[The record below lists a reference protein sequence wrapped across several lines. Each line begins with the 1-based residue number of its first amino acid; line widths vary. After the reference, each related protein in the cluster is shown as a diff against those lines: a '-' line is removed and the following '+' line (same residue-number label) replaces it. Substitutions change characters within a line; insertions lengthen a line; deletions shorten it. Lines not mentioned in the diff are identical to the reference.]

1 MKMTYG
7 NVNEQLRKDANIATE
22 QELTEKRGIERHVK
36 EEKVALVAQDE
47 VINRNDKQHVHEP
60 KTDGLE
66 EKESELAGKSM
77 IESGTAVTF
86 SNGTKKSI
94 VPQNTVKN
102 TTTKTRANVTAI
114 IKSNEEYSEK
124 GSNYSTDNDREKI
137 CIEGKGQNESESNK
151 NIPEKSSANENVK
164 TKNSKEK
171 NLVETINEGKNEI
184 RSDLCSDDEENKVN
198 RIIEDEEKVP
208 ILKEMY
214 GAESKMPWVK
224 TNMKV

>member
-1 MKMTYG
+1 MDNKRAFDTKPQSYREHLIISITSIDSQEAYAMKMTYG
-7 NVNEQLRKDANIATE
+7 NVNERLRKDANIATE

-60 KTDGLE
+60 KTDGL

-137 CIEGKGQNESESNK
+137 CKEGKGQNESESNK
-151 NIPEKSSANENVK
+151 NIPENHQIMKMSKQK
-164 TKNSKEK
+164 TQRK
-171 NLVETINEGKNEI
+171 
-184 RSDLCSDDEENKVN
+184 
-198 RIIEDEEKVP
+198 RI
-208 ILKEMY
+208 
-214 GAESKMPWVK
+214 W
-224 TNMKV
+224 